1 MKLQSA
7 IKIIFASTLAA
18 CCVVQADA
26 QTVVTELSG
35 TVDSLQG
42 YGFAN
47 NAIGQLVTLDFSYDA
62 SAQTSSFT
70 NGIFTLSAPITSAH
84 TVSGA
89 FGSGINLERDGPGTG
104 TVATTI
110 DTNTNTG
117 TATAVTSA
125 DAPHSGFTGSVFGF
139 SFLSDG
145 FTGTLEL
152 VRNAFTN
159 GISNPGKSGAAFL
172 SNVNV
177 VAAGQAPEIDPASA
191 LSALTL
197 LMGGLAVIRGKKF
210 AEVPTA

>member
-7 IKIIFASTLAA
+7 FKLLLASSVAA

-47 NAIGQLVTLDFSYDA
+47 NAIGQLVTLDYSYDA
-62 SAQTSSFT
+62 SAQTPSFA
-70 NGIFTLSAPITSAH
+70 NGISTLSAPITSAH
-84 TVSGA
+84 TVGGA
-89 FGSGINLERDGPGTG
+89 FGSGINLEPDGPGTG
-104 TVATTI
+104 TVATNF
-110 DTNTNTG
+110 DYNTSTG

-125 DAPHSGFTGSVFGF
+125 DAPRAGFTGSVFGF

-152 VRNAFTN
+152 VRDAFTN
-159 GISNPGKSGAAFL
+159 GISNPGKSGTAFL

-177 VAAGQAPEIDPASA
+177 VTGGQAPEIDPASA

-210 AEVPTA
+210 AKVPTA